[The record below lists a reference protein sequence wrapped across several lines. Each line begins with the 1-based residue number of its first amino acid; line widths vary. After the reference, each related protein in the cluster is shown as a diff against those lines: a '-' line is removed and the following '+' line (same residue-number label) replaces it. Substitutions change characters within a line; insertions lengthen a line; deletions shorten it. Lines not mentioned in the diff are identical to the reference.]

1 MTQIIT
7 ALGIFYVALGVLFF
21 VKPQAIRSFI
31 DFVRVGKRCYIG
43 GVVRII
49 IGGLLLW
56 ATPQAAFPW
65 VPGIIGVLA
74 VVSGIL
80 TYVIGLQRVYAILNW
95 WYGLDDNKLRIMAVV
110 AGVFGVLLIYS
121 A

>member
-7 ALGIFYVALGVLFF
+7 AIGIIYVVLGVLFF
-21 VKPQAIRSFI
+21 VKPQTIRSFI
-31 DFVRVGKRCYIG
+31 DFAKVGKRVYIG

-49 IGGLLLW
+49 IGVLLLW
-56 ATPQAAFPW
+56 ATPKAAFPW
-65 VPGIIGVLA
+65 APGIIGVLV

-95 WYGLDDNKLRIMAVV
+95 WYGLDDNKLRIMAVAAAV
-110 AGVFGVLLIYS
+110 LGVLLIYS